1 MEQRQ
6 AHVTFEAELV
16 ALIPQLR
23 GYARGLSRVSADA
36 DDLVQDCVM
45 RAWAAR
51 DRYAPGSNMRA
62 WLFTIL
68 RNRFYSSI
76 AAPGA
81 RLMPLDDATE
91 VHLAVPASQESGL
104 ATKDIARAMQCLH
117 PLLREALVLSAGA
130 ELDYAQIGE
139 ILGCP
144 VGTVKSRVFR
154 ARREMALLLDVPGRR
169 VGRSKTA

>member
-1 MEQRQ
+1 M
-6 AHVTFEAELV
+6 TFEAELL
-16 ALIPQLR
+16 AHIPQLR
-23 GYARGLSRVSADA
+23 GYARGLSRASADA

-51 DRYAPGSNMRA
+51 DRYVPGTNMRA

-68 RNRFYSSI
+68 RNRFYSSV
-76 AAPGA
+76 AAGSG
-81 RLMPLDDATE
+81 RLLPLDDVTE
-91 VHLAVPASQESGL
+91 VHLAVPAAQESGL
-104 ATKDIARAMQCLH
+104 ATADIARALQCLY

-154 ARREMALLLDVPGRR
+154 ARREMALLLDVPGRQA
-169 VGRSKTA
+169 GRLRSA